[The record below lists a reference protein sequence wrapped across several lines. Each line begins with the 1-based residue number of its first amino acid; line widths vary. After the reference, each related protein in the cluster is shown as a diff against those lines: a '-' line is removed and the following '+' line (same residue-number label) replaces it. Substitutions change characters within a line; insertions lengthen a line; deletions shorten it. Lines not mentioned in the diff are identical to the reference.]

1 MGAPGAS
8 NFDAVTLGNR
18 AQIRHT
24 FNNGRC
30 PDQSGRGVRIRPWRW
45 LGLSGQTAVPVTA
58 VAARLF
64 FVPLDLIA
72 NQAAYRCAPNGAH
85 RATAAENRACDPAD
99 DGPGCR
105 AFFATRHV
113 AAGA

>member
-1 MGAPGAS
+1 M
-8 NFDAVTLGNR
+8 
-18 AQIRHT
+18 
-24 FNNGRC
+24 
-30 PDQSGRGVRIRPWRW
+30 
-45 LGLSGQTAVPVTA
+45 
-58 VAARLF
+58 AARLF

-85 RATAAENRACDPAD
+85 GATAAENRACDAAD

-113 AAGA
+113 AARA